1 MGDPI
6 PVFRLLHSLSWF
18 AKVKMIDREEREIRG
33 GTHQCFPLCR
43 EGPRLPANTAAFHS
57 DGGSITVRFV
67 AVSIR
72 RFATECVSNL
82 FGDTDVLRLF
92 DALSG

>member
-18 AKVKMIDREEREIRG
+18 SKVKRIDCGQRG
-33 GTHQCFPLCR
+33 NWRQHNACVHLWR
-43 EGPRLPANTAAFHS
+43 EGPSLREIAAPFHS
-57 DGGSITVRFV
+57 NGGSITVRFV

-72 RFATECVSNL
+72 RFVAERVSNL
-82 FGDTDVLRLF
+82 FGSTDVLGLF